1 MGDHPREETL
11 KAKLLFVAATLL
23 STTAFAQN
31 PVLTDA
37 QRIESEGQARKAG
50 KLLADSLRDPAS
62 ALFRRVFVQKT
73 IGRDGLEHLT
83 LCGEVNSKNGY
94 GGMSGFHAFFLGGDR
109 VWVGGP
115 GEILNADEIC
125 NNGRGV
131 IDTRDY
137 SPEVRKALNSSLGK

>member
-1 MGDHPREETL
+1 L
-11 KAKLLFVAATLL
+11 KIQFFGIAAVLL
-23 STTAFAQN
+23 STAVVAQSSALTA
-31 PVLTDA
+31 A
-37 QRIESEGQARKAG
+37 QRIETEVQVRKAG
-50 KLLADSLRDPAS
+50 ELLAGSLRDPS
-62 ALFRRVFVQKT
+62 ATLFRNVFVQKT
-73 IGRDGLEHLT
+73 VGRDGKEYLT

-94 GGMSGFHAFFLGGDR
+94 GGMSGFHAFFLGADR

-137 SPEVRKALNSSLGK
+137 SAELRKAFNSRIGQ

>member
-1 MGDHPREETL
+1 MQF
-11 KAKLLFVAATLL
+11 KLICAAAAALI
-23 STTAFAQN
+23 STTAFAQTS
-31 PVLTDA
+31 VLTDA
-37 QRIESEGQARKAG
+37 QRIESAAQARKAG
-50 KLLADSLRDPAS
+50 ELLADSLRDPTS
-62 ALFRRVFVQKT
+62 ALFRNVFIQKT

-115 GEILNADEIC
+115 GEILNADDIC

-131 IDTRDY
+131 VDTRDY
-137 SPEVRKALNSSLGK
+137 SPELRKAFSSKLGQ